1 MVHLKGIESPAYKIH
16 QLDKDG
22 IFFSDLDD
30 FETHS
35 NLSIDVQSG
44 EGVVINLP
52 SINAVPEPD
61 VSWYVSGVPMSPQA
75 LKHQIT
81 LQNNLVLLSTSTQ
94 DNGKIYKAEVFNTY
108 NGMSKSSN
116 EFVLRVGGKLNH

>member
-16 QLDKDG
+16 QFDKDG
-22 IFFSDLDD
+22 ILFSDLDD

-61 VSWYVSGVPMSPQA
+61 ISWFVDGAPVSSVE
-75 LKHQIT
+75 HQIT
-81 LQNNLVLLSTSTQ
+81 LQNNLVLLNTRIQ
-94 DNGKIYKAEVFNTY
+94 DNGNIYKAEAFNTY

-116 EFVLRVGGKLNH
+116 EFVLRVEGKLNH